1 MSQILSASLKLNDS
15 QTNIVINNLATIRHL
30 TKIEKI
36 FEGKPNYGQEQI
48 NELKRLLN
56 HDNFIKV
63 TKFANKYTIY
73 LLSDPKPASYTK
85 ELQKYNKNVEILNLH
100 QRKEILIVLDADKFD
115 KQHYI
120 AILGLWPIIK
130 PHLDENSDDCLV
142 TIASTNIISQAITK
156 HFINSVILPC
166 NYRLFSLCEIYPLI
180 GSKNSL
186 WCGSS
191 RDFELIKYEPLYNK
205 NEYQIIYDDDPVVKI
220 MNAKNNDLII
230 CKQTYFETS
239 PYTEFSIRQVRA
251 KLNDAESLD
260 ISGLHIEE

>member
-1 MSQILSASLKLNDS
+1 MSQILSASLKLNET

-36 FEGKPNYGQEQI
+36 FEGKPNYSQEQI
-48 NELKRLLN
+48 EELKKELN
-56 HDNFIKV
+56 NTEFVKI

-73 LLSDPKPASYTK
+73 VLSEPKPANYTK
-85 ELQKYNKNVEILNLH
+85 ELQRYNKNVKILNLNP
-100 QRKEILIVLDADKFD
+100 RKEILIVVDADKFD
-115 KQHYI
+115 KQYFL
-120 AILGLWPIIK
+120 AILSLWTIIK
-130 PHLDENSDDCLV
+130 PYVDQNKDECLV
-142 TIASTNIISQAITK
+142 TIVSTNIITQAITK
-156 HFINSVILPC
+156 HFINTTILPC

-191 RDFELIKYEPLYNK
+191 RDFELLKYEPLYNK
-205 NEYQIIYDDDPVVKI
+205 NDYQVIYDDDPVVKI

-239 PYTEFSIRQVRA
+239 PYTEFSIRQVKA
-251 KLNDAESLD
+251 KLNDTESLD
-260 ISGLHIEE
+260 ISGLHIAE

>member
-1 MSQILSASLKLNDS
+1 MSQILSASLKLNDL
-15 QTNIVINNLATIRHL
+15 QTNIVINNLAAIRHL

-36 FEGKPNYGQEQI
+36 FEGKPNYSQEQI
-48 NELKRLLN
+48 EKLKQELKN
-56 HDNFIKV
+56 EEFVKV

-73 LLSDPKPASYTK
+73 VLSDPKPAIYTK
-85 ELQKYNKNVEILNLH
+85 ELQRYNKNVKILNLNTR
-100 QRKEILIVLDADKFD
+100 QEILIVVDADKFD
-115 KQHYI
+115 KQHYL
-120 AILGLWPIIK
+120 AILSLWITIK
-130 PHLDENSDDCLV
+130 PYVDQNSNDCLV
-142 TIASTNIISQAITK
+142 SIVSTNIITQAITK
-156 HFINSVILPC
+156 HFINTTILPC

-191 RDFELIKYEPLYNK
+191 RDFELLEYEPLYNK

-239 PYTEFSIRQVRA
+239 PYTEFSIRQVKA
-251 KLNDAESLD
+251 KLNDTESLD
-260 ISGLHIEE
+260 ISGLHIAE